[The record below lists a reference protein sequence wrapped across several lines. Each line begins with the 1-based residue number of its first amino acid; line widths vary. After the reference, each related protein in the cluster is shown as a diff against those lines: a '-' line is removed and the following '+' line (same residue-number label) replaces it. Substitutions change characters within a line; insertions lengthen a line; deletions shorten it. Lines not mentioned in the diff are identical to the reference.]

1 MSVFI
6 DKHNR
11 RKSPIALAAFGA
23 ALLYMVLFGV
33 LYGLLA
39 EPLYYAVSL
48 GTPTATTVV
57 HTSIIAVIGTAIC
70 CLLFLLKDKRV
81 APYGFFGLAVALCM
95 FYAAALLLEDDARSL
110 MLYLITIYG
119 LAPVL
124 VGNAVTWP
132 IYLKIKRDNPAL
144 NHRKTISEEL
154 RDAVEKEAAKKQ
166 RSASKKA
173 SRQTEEPAS
182 APEARPSQA
191 AKSASVPKE
200 RPEPSGDALFGPQ
213 ADRSP
218 IVSRSAQEEAMLF
231 YEDDD
236 DEEAGND

>member
-1 MSVFI
+1 MSFFI
-6 DKHNR
+6 DRFNR

-23 ALLYMVLFGV
+23 AVLYIIIFGV

-39 EPLYYAVSL
+39 GPLYRAVSL
-48 GTPTATTVV
+48 STPAATIAV
-57 HTSIIAVIGTAIC
+57 HSLIIATFGTAVC

-81 APYGFFGLAVALCM
+81 APYGFCGLAVALCM
-95 FYAAALLLEDDARSL
+95 FYAAAFMLDGLARSN
-110 MLYLITIYG
+110 MLYLITAYG

-132 IYLKIKRDNPAL
+132 IYWRKKRANPAL
-144 NHRKTISEEL
+144 NRRKTIAEEL
-154 RDAVEKEAAKKQ
+154 KDAVAKEAAKKPAPSVQ
-166 RSASKKA
+166 PQPSKPVSA
-173 SRQTEEPAS
+173 
-182 APEARPSQA
+182 
-191 AKSASVPKE
+191 E

-218 IVSRSAQEEAMLF
+218 MVSRSLQEEAMLF

-236 DEEAGND
+236 DEETGND

>member
-1 MSVFI
+1 MSFFVDRF
-6 DKHNR
+6 NR
-11 RKSPIALAAFGA
+11 RKSPLALAAFGA
-23 ALLYMVLFGV
+23 ALLDLAVF
-33 LYGLLA
+33 GLLYA
-39 EPLYYAVSL
+39 FLAKPLNDAVSL
-48 GTPTATTVV
+48 GSAAATLVV
-57 HTSIIAVIGTAIC
+57 QALIIAVLGTAVC

-236 DEEAGND
+236 DEEAGNA